1 MKSLDSYI
9 SRKEN
14 VPWRVIEGEAI
25 LVDVGKGEVIHCNEV
40 GASIWNFLEGKK
52 TIEEITQHI
61 CNTFEIDKDTAQ
73 RDTFEFIQELFE
85 KGLTVSYDA

>member
-1 MKSLDSYI
+1 MLLDSCV

-40 GASIWNFLEGKK
+40 GASIWSFLESKK
-52 TIEEITQHI
+52 KVKDIVEYIHGE
-61 CNTFEIDKDTAQ
+61 FEIDKNTAQ
-73 RDTFEFIQELFE
+73 EDTLEFVQELFE
-85 KGLTVSYDA
+85 KGLTVTSDA